1 MPIPLPSIPSSYYAL
16 LEVAP
21 GVSAEELHQAFRR
34 LSKRYHPDTTSL
46 PAAEAAAAFLQLQQ
60 GYAVLSDP
68 QQRQRY
74 DAELLA
80 LQALLWRPAAASS
93 TPLPPAQ
100 RLEQGSMRRP
110 LSGGEWLAL
119 LLLGSTLVLSLV
131 LGLALAWLRGE
142 V

>member
-1 MPIPLPSIPSSYYAL
+1 MPSPPSYYAL
-16 LEVAP
+16 LGVAP
-21 GVSAEELHQAFRR
+21 GASAEELRQAFRS

-80 LQALLWRPAAASS
+80 LQALL
-93 TPLPPAQ
+93 
-100 RLEQGSMRRP
+100 
-110 LSGGEWLAL
+110 
-119 LLLGSTLVLSLV
+119 
-131 LGLALAWLRGE
+131 
-142 V
+142 

>member
-1 MPIPLPSIPSSYYAL
+1 MPSPPSYYAL
-16 LEVAP
+16 LGVAP
-21 GVSAEELHQAFRR
+21 GASAEELRQAFRS

-80 LQALLWRPAAASS
+80 LQALLWRPAAFS
-93 TPLPPAQ
+93 TTPATPAQ
-100 RLEQGSMRRP
+100 RLEPGEVRRP

-119 LLLGSTLVLSLV
+119 LLLGSTLVLSLA
-131 LGLALAWLRGE
+131 LGLGLAWLRGE

>member
-1 MPIPLPSIPSSYYAL
+1 LPSPPSYYAL
-16 LEVAP
+16 LGVAP
-21 GVSAEELHQAFRR
+21 GASAEELRQAFRS

-74 DAELLA
+74 DAELFA
-80 LQALLWRPAAASS
+80 LQTLLWRPAALS
-93 TPLPPAQ
+93 TTPVPTAQ
-100 RLEQGSMRRP
+100 RLEPGEVRRP

-119 LLLGSTLVLSLV
+119 LLLGSTLVLSLA
-131 LGLALAWLRGE
+131 LGLGLAWLRGE

>member
-1 MPIPLPSIPSSYYAL
+1 MPSPPSYYAL
-16 LEVAP
+16 LGVAP
-21 GVSAEELHQAFRR
+21 GASAEELRQAFRS

-80 LQALLWRPAAASS
+80 LQTLLWRPAALPT
-93 TPLPPAQ
+93 TPVPLAQ
-100 RLEQGSMRRP
+100 RLEPGEVRRP

-119 LLLGSTLVLSLV
+119 LLLGSTLVLSLA
-131 LGLALAWLRGE
+131 LGLGLAWLRGE

>member
-1 MPIPLPSIPSSYYAL
+1 MPIPPLSIPSSYYAL

-21 GVSAEELHQAFRR
+21 AASAEELHQAFRS

-80 LQALLWRPAAASS
+80 LQELLWRPAAASLS
-93 TPLPPAQ
+93 PQPPVQ
-100 RLEQGSMRRP
+100 RVEQGSMRRP
-110 LSGGEWLAL
+110 LSGGEWFAL
-119 LLLGSTLVLSLV
+119 LLLGSTLVLSLA

>member
-1 MPIPLPSIPSSYYAL
+1 LPSPPSYYAL
-16 LEVAP
+16 LGVAP
-21 GVSAEELHQAFRR
+21 WASAEELRQAFRS
-34 LSKRYHPDTTSL
+34 LSKRYHPDTTNL

-80 LQALLWRPAAASS
+80 LQALLWRPAAISA
-93 TPLPPAQ
+93 TPLAPD
-100 RLEQGSMRRP
+100 RHLEPGEVRRP

-119 LLLGSTLVLSLV
+119 LLLGSTLVLSLA
-131 LGLALAWLRGE
+131 LGLGLAWLRGE

>member
-1 MPIPLPSIPSSYYAL
+1 MPSPPSYYAL
-16 LEVAP
+16 LGVAP
-21 GVSAEELHQAFRR
+21 GASAEELRQAFRS

-80 LQALLWRPAAASS
+80 LQALLWRPAALS
-93 TPLPPAQ
+93 TTPVPTAQ
-100 RLEQGSMRRP
+100 RLEPGEVRRP

-119 LLLGSTLVLSLV
+119 LLLGSTLVLSLA
-131 LGLALAWLRGE
+131 LGLGLAWLRGE